1 MTNLIF
7 LPIKLDI
14 DNLNLNIEAE
24 TEKTFG
30 GLWNTKFV
38 PIDHPYLISVIDQLP
53 FSQIT
58 LIKYNTQ
65 AADVPPH
72 VDVTYKYL
80 KFSGEY
86 KNIRSNE
93 PAGYRILLSGS
104 PTRLEVFDGKEWKIA
119 RLPSCPFAYIINST
133 ETKHRIIGETGRK
146 TLYIRGFLNQEKHQ
160 TLIKKNLEQF
170 KEYSIYSQ

>member
-14 DNLNLNIEAE
+14 GNLDLKIEAE
-24 TEKTFG
+24 AEKTFG
-30 GLWNTKFV
+30 GLWNTKFM
-38 PIDHPYLISVIDQLP
+38 PIDHPDLIRITDQLP
-53 FSQIT
+53 FSLIT

-65 AADVPPH
+65 AVDIPPH

-80 KFSGEY
+80 KVSGEY

-104 PTRLEVFDGKEWKIA
+104 PTKLEVFDGKQWKTA

-146 TLYIRGFLNQEKHQ
+146 TLYIRGFLDKEKHQ
-160 TLIKKNLEQF
+160 ALINKNLDEF
-170 KEYSIYSQ
+170 KEYAIYSQ